1 MSPWWHCNIAASQ
14 CESDGMFPKDLVV
27 FFEPHP
33 GRSQRL
39 AFAVSLA
46 KRWRAHLIATF
57 VTQPLAL
64 NPHAAFAVG
73 TGLSEMLAEYQA
85 GAVAAL
91 TQARAEFDH
100 LVDRRSFTSEWR
112 VSDNETGEALMLH
125 ARHAS
130 LAILGPPAR
139 QSATATILSLS
150 ERMIFASG
158 RPCLLVPN
166 EWASERIGS
175 HIVIGWNG
183 GREATRAIAD
193 AMPLLTAAETVHL
206 VVVPDAPIHA
216 LYGEDPGADMA
227 AHLAR
232 QGVPVVLEQC
242 QGEDAGAVLL
252 DRCAAVGA
260 DMLVV
265 GAMGR
270 PRISEFVL
278 GGATRTVLDRVD
290 VPVLLSH

>member
-1 MSPWWHCNIAASQ
+1 
-14 CESDGMFPKDLVV
+14 MFPKDLVV
-27 FFEPHP
+27 FLEPYP
-33 GRSQRL
+33 GHSQRF
-39 AFAVSLA
+39 AFAASLA
-46 KRWRAHLIATF
+46 KRWQAHLIATF

-64 NPHAAFAVG
+64 HPHAAFAVG
-73 TGLSEMLAEYQA
+73 TGLSNMLAEYQA

-100 LVDRRSFTSEWR
+100 LAERRSFTSEWR

-139 QSATATILSLS
+139 QTTATTMLSLS

-166 EWASERIGS
+166 EWPAERIGS
-175 HIVIGWNG
+175 RIVVGWNG

-206 VVVPDAPIHA
+206 VVVPDARIQE

-232 QGVPVVLEQC
+232 QGVSVVLEQC
-242 QGEDAGAVLL
+242 QGENAGTVLL

-290 VPVLLSH
+290 LPVLLSR

>member
-1 MSPWWHCNIAASQ
+1 MP
-14 CESDGMFPKDLVV
+14 PKDLVV
-27 FFEPHP
+27 FIEPHR
-33 GRSQRL
+33 GDSQRL
-39 AFAVSLA
+39 AYAVALA
-46 KRWRAHLIATF
+46 KRWQAHLIATF

-73 TGLSEMLAEYQA
+73 AALSTMLADYRDD
-85 GAVAAL
+85 AAAA
-91 TQARAEFDH
+91 QARARSEFDH
-100 LVDRRSFTSEWR
+100 LVGQRSFTGEWR
-112 VSDNETGEALMLH
+112 VSDDETGEALMLH

-139 QSATATILSLS
+139 RNTQTTALGLA

-158 RPCLLVPN
+158 RPCLLVPDS
-166 EWASERIGS
+166 WSPERIAS
-175 HIVIGWNG
+175 RIVVGWNG

-193 AMPLLTAAETVHL
+193 AMPLLTAAEAVHL
-206 VVVPDAPIHA
+206 VVVPDTRIQA

-232 QGVPVVLEQC
+232 QGASVVLEQRR
-242 QGEDAGAVLL
+242 GEDAGAVLL
-252 DRCAAVGA
+252 ERCEAIDA

-270 PRISEFVL
+270 SRISEFIL
-278 GGATRTVLDRVD
+278 GGATRTILERAGL
-290 VPVLLSH
+290 PVLLSR

>member
-1 MSPWWHCNIAASQ
+1 MY
-14 CESDGMFPKDLVV
+14 PKDLVV
-27 FFEPHP
+27 FLEQFP
-33 GRSQRL
+33 GRNQRL
-39 AFAVSLA
+39 AFATALA
-46 KRWRAHLIATF
+46 KRWQAHLIATF

-73 TGLSEMLAEYQA
+73 LGLSNMLAEYQA
-85 GAVAAL
+85 ATTAAQA
-91 TQARAEFDH
+91 QARAEFDR
-100 LVDRRSFTSEWR
+100 LADRRSFTSEWR
-112 VSDNETGEALMLH
+112 VSDKETSAGLMMH

-139 QSATATILSLS
+139 QTTPSTMLSLS
-150 ERMIFASG
+150 EHMIFASG

-166 EWASERIGS
+166 DWSSERIGS
-175 HIVIGWNG
+175 RIVVGWNG

-193 AMPLLTAAETVHL
+193 AMPLLIAADAVHL
-206 VVVPDAPIHA
+206 VVVPDARIQELFGA
-216 LYGEDPGADMA
+216 EPGADMA

-232 QGVPVVLEQC
+232 QGVRVVLEQC
-242 QGEDAGAVLL
+242 PGEDAGAVLL
-252 DRCAAVGA
+252 DHCASLAA
-260 DMLVV
+260 DMLVI

-290 VPVLLSH
+290 VPVLLSR

>member
-1 MSPWWHCNIAASQ
+1 MY
-14 CESDGMFPKDLVV
+14 PKDLVV
-27 FFEPHP
+27 FLEQHP
-33 GRSQRL
+33 GHSQRL
-39 AFAVSLA
+39 AFAAALA
-46 KRWRAHLIATF
+46 KRWQAHLIATF

-73 TGLSEMLAEYQA
+73 MGLSNMLVEYQA
-85 GAVAAL
+85 ATAAAL
-91 TQARAEFDH
+91 AQARTEFDG
-100 LVDRRSFTSEWR
+100 LAIRRSFTSEWR
-112 VSDNETGEALMLH
+112 VSDKETGEGLMLH

-139 QSATATILSLS
+139 QTTATTMLSLS

-166 EWASERIGS
+166 EWSAERIGS
-175 HIVIGWNG
+175 RIVVGWNG

-193 AMPLLTAAETVHL
+193 AMPLLIAAEAVHL
-206 VVVPDAPIHA
+206 TVVPDARIQE

-232 QGVPVVLEQC
+232 QGVRVVLEQC

-252 DRCAAVGA
+252 DRCAAVAA
-260 DMLVV
+260 DMLVI

-290 VPVLLSH
+290 VPVLLSR

>member
-1 MSPWWHCNIAASQ
+1 
-14 CESDGMFPKDLVV
+14 MFPKDLVV
-27 FFEPHP
+27 FLDPYSGH
-33 GRSQRL
+33 SQRL
-39 AFAVSLA
+39 AFAASLA
-46 KRWRAHLIATF
+46 KRWQAHLIATF

-64 NPHAAFAVG
+64 HPHAAFAVG
-73 TGLSEMLAEYQA
+73 TGLSDMLADYQA

-91 TQARAEFDH
+91 AQARTEFDH

-112 VSDNETGEALMLH
+112 LSDNETGEALMLH

-130 LAILGPPAR
+130 MAILGPPAR
-139 QSATATILSLS
+139 QSTTTTVLGLS

-158 RPCLLVPN
+158 RPCLLVPS
-166 EWASERIGS
+166 EWPADRIGS
-175 HIVIGWNG
+175 RIVVGWNG

-206 VVVPDAPIHA
+206 VVVPDTRIHA
-216 LYGEDPGADMA
+216 LYGEEPGADMA

-232 QGVPVVLEQC
+232 QGVSVVLEQRK
-242 QGEDAGAVLL
+242 GEDAGAILL
-252 DRCAAVGA
+252 DRCVSVGA

-278 GGATRTVLDRVD
+278 GGATRTILDRID
-290 VPVLLSH
+290 VPVLLSR